1 MQQWQSRVVVT
12 EADDLESLNYLLFS
26 LLQKKRKKERK
37 SPVPRLDAYLM
48 LPLTRGVCGCLYFIS
63 LQILPREVGWV
74 TTLISMKKWK
84 LRATAQVT

>member
-12 EADDLESLNYLLFS
+12 EADDLGSLNYLLFS

-63 LQILPREVGWV
+63 LQILPSEVGWV